1 MFKNYIQ
8 YLSILLYISILIGC
22 GATAQKEE
30 KGGGGKVTKAVTY
43 INLRPS
49 DTQILTTDH
58 PTFKFERNINDTSS
72 ALSCSNSTATLHDV
86 HIKVIKIDN
95 QTLSSVHEV
104 NQTIQVPNECQFEI
118 QFPSLTLEEN
128 VGYAWRVGEPNEVEN
143 TNTTWNS
150 FIYSTHSMEVLDTS
164 PHACESNLVHDWTF
178 MEPKTTWRTT
188 DTGNFSSNIPA
199 NINNGGHDDN
209 GSALLVSPH
218 QVIFQT
224 LPQAIEQGKYYQLKF
239 SLKHEGKSD
248 FQIKALAFNGML
260 NSFQPDVNTSIIAMT
275 GTMTY
280 QHKWVK
286 ITLNPW
292 KANKDFSSLAIALI
306 DEDNNSINAKIDRVC
321 LSEVSSGGCGNIYD
335 TQNPGFDANG
345 DGVVITP
352 FSYTQGSLHDL
363 YPDYDT
369 SVSNWYSEDNNSAME
384 CGTIGDGV
392 LTGEQEGIISDLESQ
407 YADTEDNRT
416 TTNAFIQEQNITT
429 DVSED
434 TNMTAI
440 GSSLSDK
447 CTNRIV
453 DTTKPFSG
461 RDIVYV
467 HGLQRDVIDA
477 RKDDE
482 NSSYAG
488 NWPQNR
494 SDFYGGGEYHI
505 KSSYYW
511 KDHIQEMLFPNS
523 ASFPSNSHLVVTWPT
538 AQRLPYAMNSVMH
551 QVRDAM
557 VRQNDA
563 VIFSAKGKEQDQCFG
578 DNGIVF
584 ISHSTGGMVISTMQG
599 IFERDKNDNT
609 SIYKSDTHFRDSID
623 AHIAINGAISGS
635 AVASA
640 GLRTDMTDSFN
651 TLESVM
657 VDLGVPS
664 VVNHWQHIME
674 MSQKPTL
681 LLIGGMTGVEDES
694 FQDIKRT
701 VGGILLRG
709 YKDGVVP
716 SWSQSANS
724 VRLPSY
730 NVRNKLKLLDLGN
743 NFYRS
748 ATVAAHS
755 KLSIPINSDTRRY
768 FVNPYLS
775 PMGMYQGNSV
785 SSTSYGY
792 LKNHYPMIQVAGD
805 HFDNVDRILRHGK
818 NSYKVIFNNTQTNNE
833 VSSVTHRDDVGLSVF
848 NLGLVSQSFASLQD
862 ENVRGEWIGLHL
874 PRVRWVYR
882 ELTIWLPFGRSI
894 HVGMHVPEVT
904 WYYKQFTIW
913 KRTYHVLHNHENKRG
928 VDYMYEHIL
937 RP

>member
-306 DEDNNSINAKIDRVC
+306 DEVV
-321 LSEVSSGGCGNIYD
+321 EVLGHS
-335 TQNPGFDANG
+335 ALE
-345 DGVVITP
+345 GVN
-352 FSYTQGSLHDL
+352 L
-363 YPDYDT
+363 
-369 SVSNWYSEDNNSAME
+369 
-384 CGTIGDGV
+384 
-392 LTGEQEGIISDLESQ
+392 
-407 YADTEDNRT
+407 R
-416 TTNAFIQEQNITT
+416 
-429 DVSED
+429 
-434 TNMTAI
+434 
-440 GSSLSDK
+440 
-447 CTNRIV
+447 
-453 DTTKPFSG
+453 
-461 RDIVYV
+461 
-467 HGLQRDVIDA
+467 QR
-477 RKDDE
+477 
-482 NSSYAG
+482 
-488 NWPQNR
+488 
-494 SDFYGGGEYHI
+494 
-505 KSSYYW
+505 
-511 KDHIQEMLFPNS
+511 
-523 ASFPSNSHLVVTWPT
+523 
-538 AQRLPYAMNSVMH
+538 
-551 QVRDAM
+551 
-557 VRQNDA
+557 
-563 VIFSAKGKEQDQCFG
+563 FG
-578 DNGIVF
+578 
-584 ISHSTGGMVISTMQG
+584 
-599 IFERDKNDNT
+599 
-609 SIYKSDTHFRDSID
+609 
-623 AHIAINGAISGS
+623 AH
-635 AVASA
+635 
-640 GLRTDMTDSFN
+640 R
-651 TLESVM
+651 
-657 VDLGVPS
+657 
-664 VVNHWQHIME
+664 
-674 MSQKPTL
+674 
-681 LLIGGMTGVEDES
+681 
-694 FQDIKRT
+694 
-701 VGGILLRG
+701 
-709 YKDGVVP
+709 
-716 SWSQSANS
+716 
-724 VRLPSY
+724 
-730 NVRNKLKLLDLGN
+730 RNKKGMGKQIQ
-743 NFYRS
+743 
-748 ATVAAHS
+748 A
-755 KLSIPINSDTRRY
+755 
-768 FVNPYLS
+768 S
-775 PMGMYQGNSV
+775 P
-785 SSTSYGY
+785 
-792 LKNHYPMIQVAGD
+792 
-805 HFDNVDRILRHGK
+805 
-818 NSYKVIFNNTQTNNE
+818 
-833 VSSVTHRDDVGLSVF
+833 
-848 NLGLVSQSFASLQD
+848 
-862 ENVRGEWIGLHL
+862 
-874 PRVRWVYR
+874 
-882 ELTIWLPFGRSI
+882 
-894 HVGMHVPEVT
+894 
-904 WYYKQFTIW
+904 
-913 KRTYHVLHNHENKRG
+913 
-928 VDYMYEHIL
+928 
-937 RP
+937 